1 MAKKTQTYHHANRVP
16 RPWVEE
22 LYPKDQS
29 PPPKGLLETSAA
41 DMEVTDIPVDRYFDY
56 SFHRLE
62 VEHVWKKTWQMACRV
77 EDIPDQGDYMV
88 YEIVDDSVIVV
99 RKPNGKIAAY
109 TNSCLHRCTS
119 LVEGSGQQNEFRC
132 PYHGWTYNLDGVL
145 TYVPGSWDFAHLD
158 LKSTK
163 LPQVHVDTWGGFVF
177 INLDQDCGSLNE
189 YLGILPEHL
198 DPFRIENR
206 YKALHVSQ
214 VVPCNWKVAQEAFI
228 EGYHVAETHF
238 EKDSTGN
245 VALSAVSATNYDTS
259 IQNDYWQP
267 HVSRM
272 TMLSG
277 IPSGYIA
284 DQINDEQGIMKAYF
298 ARRPG
303 DAVQLAP
310 GQTARAAIAENNRE
324 VWGKEH
330 NVDFSVYSDAEMV
343 DQIEYTVFP
352 NFTVWPTIVAPLV
365 YRFRPDGDSPNSS
378 LFEVWLLHPIADDGS
393 HPEPAA
399 EQRLNPEELW
409 ASVPKL
415 GAYGPII
422 DQDIP
427 NMRRVQKGIK
437 ASAKKT
443 ASLGSYQE
451 SRVRA
456 IHETLDRYITE
467 GSNL

>member
-1 MAKKTQTYHHANRVP
+1 
-16 RPWVEE
+16 
-22 LYPKDQS
+22 
-29 PPPKGLLETSAA
+29 
-41 DMEVTDIPVDRYFDY
+41 
-56 SFHRLE
+56 
-62 VEHVWKKTWQMACRV
+62 
-77 EDIPDQGDYMV
+77 
-88 YEIVDDSVIVV
+88 
-99 RKPNGKIAAY
+99 
-109 TNSCLHRCTS
+109 
-119 LVEGSGQQNEFRC
+119 
-132 PYHGWTYNLDGVL
+132 
-145 TYVPGSWDFAHLD
+145 
-158 LKSTK
+158 
-163 LPQVHVDTWGGFVF
+163 
-177 INLDQDCGSLNE
+177 
-189 YLGILPEHL
+189 
-198 DPFRIENR
+198 
-206 YKALHVSQ
+206 
-214 VVPCNWKVAQEAFI
+214 
-228 EGYHVAETHF
+228 
-238 EKDSTGN
+238 
-245 VALSAVSATNYDTS
+245 
-259 IQNDYWQP
+259 
-267 HVSRM
+267 
-272 TMLSG
+272 
-277 IPSGYIA
+277 
-284 DQINDEQGIMKAYF
+284 MKAYF